1 MNVTNRKR
9 NKKKRKEI
17 KSTAGQCETS
27 STSNEQGES
36 SGTSSMLDK
45 ITRILANTMQ
55 QTVQFRCISKF
66 SVSRL

>member
-9 NKKKRKEI
+9 NKKKIKEI

-36 SGTSSMLDK
+36 SGTSSLGFSFIHSIPRSCK
-45 ITRILANTMQ
+45 PLLA
-55 QTVQFRCISKF
+55 CISRGLQF
-66 SVSRL
+66 F